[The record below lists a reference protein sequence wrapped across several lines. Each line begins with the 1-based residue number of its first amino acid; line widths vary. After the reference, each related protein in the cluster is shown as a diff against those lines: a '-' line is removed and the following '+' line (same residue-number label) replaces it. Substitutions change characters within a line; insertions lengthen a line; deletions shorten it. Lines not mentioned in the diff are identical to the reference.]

1 MEKLKL
7 RMPETT
13 VVVILCHIIMASS
26 YVTSA
31 TLNVNTGMDL
41 FFLLL
46 VIYLCTY
53 LDLCPVVCLLLDGLL
68 VVFSKVTLVYEN

>member
-7 RMPETT
+7 RMPEAT

-41 FFLLL
+41 FFLL

-53 LDLCPVVCLLLDGLL
+53 LDLCPVACLLLDGLL
-68 VVFSKVTLVYEN
+68 VFFLESYSCV